1 MKYYI
6 LVLSKWYAFLRIF
19 ISCQIFFF
27 VVNKKGLR
35 GTFFIDSVSMY
46 FLMND
51 CFVLI
56 QKQFSLQEIGQI
68 NLVQTNT
75 IDDISTIEAFYDHQH
90 TLLMTSSL
98 VLMED

>member
-35 GTFFIDSVSMY
+35 GRDPCIVVNLFHERNSPEEDDDSDIFSTNSSE
-46 FLMND
+46 LTRRMND
-51 CFVLI
+51 QDV
-56 QKQFSLQEIGQI
+56 
-68 NLVQTNT
+68 
-75 IDDISTIEAFYDHQH
+75 DP
-90 TLLMTSSL
+90 TS
-98 VLMED
+98 